1 MTNLLANLL
10 PLPTDTDMPLS
21 LAEILGALSYA
32 LDLTSGQALGHAQ
45 RTCLIGM
52 RLGQEIGLP
61 AAQSSSLYYALL
73 MKDAGCSSNAAR
85 MFEIFGSDDIEAK
98 RASKI
103 VDWSNLME
111 ALKYAAHHTLPESPL
126 LARARR
132 MLSIAANPGAVNHS
146 FMHSRCNRGAQIA
159 LAIGLGQE
167 AADCIRHL
175 DEHWNGQGQP
185 YQIKGD
191 KIPIMARIA
200 CIAQTLE
207 VFSTT
212 FGLGA
217 AYEVVRTRSRRWFD
231 PDLVQAAHAF
241 RQDDRFWQ
249 SVQHG
254 TQAALRCLDLRT
266 GTREATETSIDSVC
280 DAFGQIVDAKSPFT
294 AEHSSRVSG
303 YAVEIAESL
312 GFDAAR
318 SALMRRAGLLHD
330 IGKLAVSNAIL
341 DKPGPLTDDE
351 WVIVRRHPYHS
362 QQILG
367 QIRGFE
373 RLTQIAAAH
382 HERLDGTG
390 YFQGLGAADLDLDM
404 RVLACADVF
413 DALSAHR
420 PYRDALPMSKVFAI
434 LDKDAGIALDADC
447 IAALKSRYGDLELM
461 PPSGPPLFIPKSAAP
476 APPLSAEDDLLR
488 PRRAA

>member
-1 MTNLLANLL
+1 MQEPPAF
-10 PLPTDTDMPLS
+10 PLPAEPETPLS
-21 LAEILGALSYA
+21 LAEILGALSHA

-52 RLGQEIGLP
+52 RLGREIGLSP
-61 AAQSSSLYYALL
+61 TQLSSLYYALL

-98 RASKI
+98 RAGKI
-103 VDWSNLME
+103 VDWSNLVE

-126 LARARR
+126 LTRARR
-132 MLSIAANPGAVNHS
+132 MLSIAANPAAVNHS

-159 LAIGLGQE
+159 LAIGLGEE

-185 YQIKGD
+185 YQLKGD
-191 KIPIMARIA
+191 AVPLLSRIA
-200 CIAQTLE
+200 CMAQTME

-217 AYEVVRTRSRRWFD
+217 AYEVVRARKGRWFD

-241 RQDDRFWQ
+241 RQDDTFWQ
-249 SVQHG
+249 GVRDD
-254 TQAALRCLDLRT
+254 TRAELRRLDVRT
-266 GTREATETSIDSVC
+266 GTREVSETSIDSVC
-280 DAFGQIVDAKSPFT
+280 DAFAQIVDAKSPFT
-294 AEHSSRVSG
+294 SEHSSRVSG
-303 YAVEIAESL
+303 YAVEIADIL

-318 SALMRRAGLLHD
+318 VLQMRRAGLLHD
-330 IGKLAVSNAIL
+330 VGKLAVSNAIL
-341 DKPGPLTDDE
+341 DKPGPLSDDE

-373 RLTQIAAAH
+373 RVTQIAAAH
-382 HERLDGTG
+382 HERLDGRG
-390 YFQGLGAADLDLDM
+390 YFQNLPAAHLDKEM
-404 RVLACADVF
+404 RALACADVF
-413 DALSAHR
+413 DALSAAR
-420 PYRDALPMSKVFAI
+420 PYRDAMPLSKVFAL
-434 LDKDAGIALDADC
+434 LDKDAGTALDADC
-447 IAALKSRYGDLELM
+447 IAALKSRYGDWETM
-461 PPSGPPLFIPKSAAP
+461 PAYRPAPPVPKSAAP
-476 APPLSAEDDLLR
+476 LPAPPDQDDLLR
-488 PRRAA
+488 PLRVG